1 MFSRICITR
10 DTKGITMIESMIV
23 IAIGLIGVLGS
34 YALLLSVKG
43 TASAS
48 AEVIEVQ
55 QEARYIVERIA
66 RELRESSPN
75 AVGPDSMLYEDSY
88 QISFD
93 TPRDTNRKFIVNSEG
108 EPEWQRTI
116 SYMLDPYS
124 HTLYRYQQYG
134 ASNAAEYGEYEMV
147 SKNVEHLA
155 FRRTHD
161 MITISIRTFSNKDGK
176 IGNVA
181 DSYADFYTMVKLR
194 N

>member
-1 MFSRICITR
+1 MFKRICITR

-34 YALLLSVKG
+34 YALLLNVKG
-43 TASAS
+43 TAVAS
-48 AEVIEVQ
+48 AEVLEAQ

-75 AVGPDSMLYEDSY
+75 AVRPDSMLYEDSY

-93 TPRDTNRKFIVNSEG
+93 TPRDANRKFIVGTEG

-124 HTLYRYQQYG
+124 QSLYRYQEYG
-134 ASNAAEYGEYEMV
+134 TSNASEYEVV
-147 SKNVEHLA
+147 SNNVQHLA

-161 MITISIRTFSNKDGK
+161 MITISVRTFSNKGGG
-176 IGNVA
+176 IGSVA

>member
-1 MFSRICITR
+1 MFRRICIIR
-10 DTKGITMIESMIV
+10 DTKGITMIESMIA

-34 YALLLSVKG
+34 YALLVNVKG
-43 TASAS
+43 TAAAS
-48 AEVIEVQ
+48 AEVIEAQ

-93 TPRDTNRKFIVNSEG
+93 TPRDTNRKFIVGTEG

-124 HTLYRYQQYG
+124 HSLYRYQQYG
-134 ASNAAEYGEYEMV
+134 ESNTGEYEVV
-147 SKNVEHLA
+147 SKNVQHLA
-155 FRRTHD
+155 FRRTND
-161 MITISIRTFSNKDGK
+161 MVTISIRTFSNKGDK
-176 IGNVA
+176 IGSVA
-181 DSYADFYTMVKLR
+181 DSYADFYTMIKLR

>member
-1 MFSRICITR
+1 MFRRICITR

-34 YALLLSVKG
+34 YALLMSVKG
-43 TASAS
+43 TAAAS
-48 AEVIEVQ
+48 AEVIEAQ

-66 RELRESSPN
+66 RELRESSPET
-75 AVGPDSMLYEDSY
+75 VGPDSMLYEDSY
-88 QISFD
+88 LISFD
-93 TPRDTNRKFIVNSEG
+93 TPRDSNRKFVVGIEG

-134 ASNAAEYGEYEMV
+134 ESNTGEYEVV
-147 SKNVEHLA
+147 SKNVQHLA
-155 FRRTHD
+155 FRQTHD
-161 MITISIRTFSNKDGK
+161 MITISIRTFSNKGGG
-176 IGNVA
+176 IGSVA
-181 DSYADFYTMVKLR
+181 DSYADFYTMIKLR